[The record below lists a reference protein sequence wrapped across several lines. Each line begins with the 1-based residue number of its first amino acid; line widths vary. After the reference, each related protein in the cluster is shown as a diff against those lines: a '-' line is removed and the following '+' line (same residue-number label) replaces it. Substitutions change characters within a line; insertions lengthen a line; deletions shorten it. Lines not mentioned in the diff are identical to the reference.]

1 MSWNLSPR
9 QLRAGIAGAA
19 VALVCATAWWAT
31 RPTLAQPP
39 AKGVAA
45 GMSWQSAP
53 SGVKDS
59 NPGVARQT
67 RSAPGADVAALAVAG
82 TVDSEVATVAQY
94 TSGKYRL
101 LLEDLRGLRAEDVGQ
116 LRHDLLTREL
126 LAGAIKSAREAD
138 DPAKADEV
146 QRQEAALS
154 KVEGAIRGRL
164 HPSDH
169 ATYEALKDADNELF
183 QLDDYAGGIRNV
195 APLSDADRDSI
206 LRTKLAYKT
215 RFRQLVKDAG
225 LMRANLSAAE
235 REYAYA
241 VTSRALEDYK
251 RSYLQEVRQFLADD
265 EQYALLSNYENTEFT
280 AELAKLRSM
289 ANGGEHKEVVVA
301 VTR

>member
-1 MSWNLSPR
+1 MSWTLSPR

-19 VALVCATAWWAT
+19 VAFVCATAWWTT
-31 RPTLAQPP
+31 RSTFSHPP
-39 AKGVAA
+39 AKGVAP
-45 GMSWQSAP
+45 GISWQSAP
-53 SGVKDS
+53 AGDEDA
-59 NPGVARQT
+59 NRGFAQGT
-67 RSAPGADVAALAVAG
+67 RSAVAADAEALAVAG

-101 LLEDLRGLRAEDVGQ
+101 LLDDLRGLRAEDTGQ
-116 LRHDLLTREL
+116 LRRDLLTREL
-126 LAGAIKSAREAD
+126 LAGSIKAAREAN
-138 DPAKADEV
+138 DPAKAAEV
-146 QRQEAALS
+146 QRQEAALA
-154 KVEGAIRGRL
+154 KVEGQIRGRL

-183 QLDDYAGGIRNV
+183 QLDDYAGGISNV

-215 RFRQLVKDAG
+215 RFRQLVQDSG
-225 LMRANLSAAE
+225 LMRDNLSAAE

-251 RSYLQEVRQFLADD
+251 RSYLQEVRQFLVDD

-280 AELAKLRSM
+280 AELARLRSM
-289 ANGGEHKEVVVA
+289 EVLAN
-301 VTR
+301 TR